1 MSFLSWSPQASIGH
15 ILNLSYRIPSNL
27 FLKVIGPSR
36 WMAFIVTTWG
46 IIATLTGVTQNYGAL
61 LACRLLLGIV
71 EGGLWPALS
80 VYLTFFYT
88 RRELALRIACL
99 FTCSGTAGAVGGLI
113 AYLIGFMDGIAGL
126 KAWRWIFILEGI
138 PSVLIGITTFFA
150 LADSPE
156 TATFLT
162 AAEKSLL
169 ENRMK
174 RQTGYSRSGSEQHR
188 VDVIK
193 GFTDWKVWVFCVA
206 QFCGAVML
214 YGFSTFL
221 PTIIVT
227 LGTWTTAQSQALTI
241 PCYAIGVIT
250 YIIVAIVSDKYQQ
263 RGIFCVIFGLIS
275 ILGYALLLTQT
286 SSYVHYAGCLLV
298 GMGLY
303 VFVGMPLAWLP
314 MSKFNKLR
322 FHN

>member
-1 MSFLSWSPQASIGH
+1 MGH
-15 ILNLSYRIPSNL
+15 ILNLYCRIPSNL
-27 FLKVIGPSR
+27 VLKVIGPSR
-36 WMAFIVTTWG
+36 WIAFIVTTWG
-46 IIATLTGVTQNYGAL
+46 IIATLTGVTYNYGAL

-113 AYLIGFMDGIAGL
+113 AYLIGFMDGTAGL

-150 LADSPE
+150 LADSPA

-162 AAEKSLL
+162 AADKSLL

-174 RQTGYSRSGSEQHR
+174 RQMGYSRSGSEQHR

-250 YIIVAIVSDKYQQ
+250 YVIVAVVSDKYQH
-263 RGIFCVIFGLIS
+263 RGIFCLIFGLVS
-275 ILGYALLLTQT
+275 MLGYALLLTQT

-314 MSKFNKLR
+314 MSEFHKLI
-322 FHN
+322 FHS